1 MKNETELIENLKSL
15 DVGVQANALMNL
27 LGLDSHSAVP
37 YIIPLLKSSD
47 TGICSISAYVL
58 GELGD
63 EDDTNLTEALMH
75 LLNDPEKI
83 VRSDV
88 IDALSLLLV
97 EEAVPKICELLL
109 KDSSAALVRVS
120 AAEAL
125 GEIGNNSNIGIL
137 DVVIDNLSED
147 LVVRRYAKYSKELL
161 SEEN

>member
-1 MKNETELIENLKSL
+1 MKNETELIEDLKSL
-15 DVGVQANALMNL
+15 DVSVQANAFMNL
-27 LGLDSHSAVP
+27 LGLNSHSAVP

-47 TGICSISAYVL
+47 TCIRSTSAYVL
-58 GELGD
+58 DELGD

-75 LLNDPEKI
+75 LLNDPEEI

-109 KDSSAALVRVS
+109 KDSSTLVRVS

-161 SEEN
+161 SKEN